1 MLVKH
6 EKAIHERSNQDASRR
21 TDEHQSRQATEAAAR
36 EMLRVKLAPSNS
48 YTEAPSDALTA
59 AQDLST
65 ELSAGVGGWQ
75 RAVQAQ
81 EQRLREML
89 ADLSVQV
96 RPLELTHNEY
106 SC

>member
-1 MLVKH
+1 L
-6 EKAIHERSNQDASRR
+6 AS
-21 TDEHQSRQATEAAAR
+21 
-36 EMLRVKLAPSNS
+36 
-48 YTEAPSDALTA
+48 

-65 ELSAGVGGWQ
+65 ELIAGVGGWQ

-96 RPLELTHNEY
+96 RQLELTHNEY